1 MPFMKLKTFLFYFLI
16 APPCLLFAQR
26 ESVHIQN
33 KMAAPMREFTYY
45 QSSEFELKNGSV
57 NVSLQSANGYLFQIN
72 GISPKHFTC
81 NKRLNQNQ
89 FKIVLI
95 DNRMN
100 KSYVSNFRSKGALL
114 VSCRPRGTYELVYE
128 GDIFLN
134 NQKLSVQANLLGKV
148 RKLNDLKTN

>member
-1 MPFMKLKTFLFYFLI
+1 
-16 APPCLLFAQR
+16 
-26 ESVHIQN
+26 
-33 KMAAPMREFTYY
+33 MREFTYY

-72 GISPKHFTC
+72 GISPKNFSC
-81 NKRLNQNQ
+81 NKRLNQHQ

-100 KSYVSNFRSKGALL
+100 KTYVSNSRSNGKIL
-114 VSCRPRGTYELVYE
+114 VSCRSRGVYELVYE